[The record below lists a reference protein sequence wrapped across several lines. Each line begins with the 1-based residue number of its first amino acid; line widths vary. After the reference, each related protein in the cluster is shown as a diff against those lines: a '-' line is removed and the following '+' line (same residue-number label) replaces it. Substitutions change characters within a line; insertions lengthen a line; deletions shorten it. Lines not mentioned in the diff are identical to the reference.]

1 MSTTAVAPGATQ
13 TPILLEWVRALV
25 SAAFIVAVVLG
36 LISVNLR
43 ALVLDRDFM
52 LQGFLQ
58 NQVALTTGLDQP
70 QLERIADAF
79 VAYFQAPPGQIQ
91 LDVVVAGQ
99 HRPLFNHREV
109 AHMEDVQRLIQFFL
123 NLLPIVAVVVVIRLL
138 QVVVIEHG
146 VASLGRD
153 LLFSVGLMV
162 AIVLFVAIASAIDFD
177 DLWTRFHEV
186 AFRNDLW
193 QLDPTRDYLIM
204 LFPEPFWYA
213 ATVRLALGIALQS
226 LVLAV
231 VGALAWRF
239 GS

>member
-1 MSTTAVAPGATQ
+1 VSTTAVAPEATQ
-13 TPILLEWVRALV
+13 TPMVLEWVRVLV

-36 LISVNLR
+36 LISINLR
-43 ALVLDRDFM
+43 SLVLDRDFM

-91 LDVVVAGQ
+91 MDVVVAGQ
-99 HRPLFNHREV
+99 HRLLFNDREL

-138 QVVVIEHG
+138 QAVVIEHG

-153 LLFSVGLMV
+153 LVFSVGLMV

-213 ATVRLALGIALQS
+213 ATVRLALGIVLQS

>member
-1 MSTTAVAPGATQ
+1 MSTTAVAPEATQ
-13 TPILLEWVRALV
+13 TPILLEWVRVLI

-36 LISVNLR
+36 LISINLR
-43 ALVLDRDFM
+43 SLVLDRDFM
-52 LQGFLQ
+52 LQGFLR

-99 HRPLFNHREV
+99 HRPLFNDREV

-123 NLLPIVAVVVVIRLL
+123 NLLPVVAVVVVVRLL
-138 QVVVIEHG
+138 QAVVIEHG
-146 VASLGRD
+146 VARLGRD
-153 LLFSVGLMV
+153 LVFSVGLMV

-204 LFPEPFWYA
+204 LFPEPFWFA

-231 VGALAWRF
+231 VGVLAWRF

>member
-1 MSTTAVAPGATQ
+1 VSTAAVAPEATQ
-13 TPILLEWVRALV
+13 TPIVLEWVRVLV

-36 LISVNLR
+36 LISINLR
-43 ALVLDRDFM
+43 SLVLDRDFM

-58 NQVALTTGLDQP
+58 NEVALTTGLDQP

-91 LDVVVAGQ
+91 MDVVAAGQ
-99 HRPLFNHREV
+99 HRLLFNDREV

-138 QVVVIEHG
+138 QTVVVEHG

-153 LLFSVGLMV
+153 LVFSVGLMV